1 MKSKRRVN
9 NNISHW
15 RDLMIRE
22 EVGSHLWNYYKFT
35 IEHEIMRMKRRAKNQ
50 AKNQKQFKK
59 KYGFVK
65 VI

>member
-1 MKSKRRVN
+1 
-9 NNISHW
+9 
-15 RDLMIRE
+15 MIRE

-59 KYGFVK
+59 KYNFVK